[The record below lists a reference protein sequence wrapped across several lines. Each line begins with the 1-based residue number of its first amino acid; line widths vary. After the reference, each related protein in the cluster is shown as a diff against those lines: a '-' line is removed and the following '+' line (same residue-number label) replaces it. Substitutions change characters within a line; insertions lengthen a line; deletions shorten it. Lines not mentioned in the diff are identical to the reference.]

1 MCLLYVCCNDM
12 GMHMLSIGNATLDF
26 TLKEWEEDQR
36 PGGANQLLRIFEGR
50 AHKPHASRKSTT
62 HDRGHDHCYYHYYYY
77 YYCYYCYYCYYSSTN
92 LLIFQSATTSTAT
105 TTPATATLAT
115 SAVVRQQV

>member
-62 HDRGHDHCYYHYYYY
+62 
-77 YYCYYCYYCYYSSTN
+77 
-92 LLIFQSATTSTAT
+92 TTAVTTTAT
-105 TTPATATLAT
+105 TTTTTTTTTTATTAT
-115 SAVVRQQV
+115 IATTRLRIY

>member
-1 MCLLYVCCNDM
+1 M

-62 HDRGHDHCYYHYYYY
+62 
-77 YYCYYCYYCYYSSTN
+77 
-92 LLIFQSATTSTAT
+92 TTAVTTTAT
-105 TTPATATLAT
+105 TTTTTTTATATAT
-115 SAVVRQQV
+115 TATITTSTSTSTSTGTST